1 MEEVKSNPRNAIFA
15 TLTFSEES
23 LKKLEYDEKEP
34 NKAPQKAINLV
45 RKRWWKKYG
54 TPLRHWLITEM
65 GHDNTRRIHL
75 HGIIW
80 TELTEEQF
88 EKEWGYG
95 WIFFGYE
102 VGEKTINYIV
112 KYVTKRDE
120 VNPEF
125 NGKQYGGW
133 ISTATDSQER
143 CYFFRCSGE
152 EKFGIRHSQSGGE
165 ASTDHSRS
173 RTGERN
179 HACNI

>member
-1 MEEVKSNPRNAIFA
+1 
-15 TLTFSEES
+15 
-23 LKKLEYDEKEP
+23 
-34 NKAPQKAINLV
+34 
-45 RKRWWKKYG
+45 
-54 TPLRHWLITEM
+54 M
-65 GHDNTRRIHL
+65 GHDNTKRIHL

-125 NGKQYGGW
+125 NGKIFTSKGIGAGY
-133 ISTATDSQER
+133 INKNSLNR
-143 CYFFRCSGE
+143 HRYRVRFFC
-152 EKFGIRHSQSGGE
+152 F
-165 ASTDHSRS
+165 
-173 RTGERN
+173 
-179 HACNI
+179 